1 MPRIMSQEHE
11 ARARIADA
19 LARRTDDVVDRWF
32 TQVTRDA
39 TVQHIEI
46 TDLEVGIRE
55 YLRRLVEVLHGDE
68 QVEVIG
74 AIAWRDVARA
84 HALTRVRLGFD
95 ISQLV
100 HELVLLRRTTRE
112 ILEEEGLAT
121 ELWTERL
128 LWLFDDAMRT
138 ALHNYVDS
146 RDYAARRSEAEHVGF
161 LTHELKN
168 PLGTAM
174 LAIEQLRR
182 IELPGEQ
189 RHLCDVIDRNLDRI
203 RRMIDDVLLTERLEA
218 GAVNCRPVE
227 TTVGQLVSE
236 SLSVFGS
243 QAKAKR
249 IGLVQKYDPQLR
261 LYLDPNLTVSAIEHL
276 LDNAIKFT
284 EVGEVTFAVEDRPS
298 EVAFHVRDRC
308 SGLSREE
315 LRVIFEPFERS
326 HPKHGTGLG
335 LAIARRAVEVQGGT
349 MSAECEGEVGCHF
362 WFTLPK
368 VHH

>member
-1 MPRIMSQEHE
+1 MPRIEADHE
-11 ARARIADA
+11 ERALVAAALERRAAD
-19 LARRTDDVVDRWF
+19 VIERW
-32 TQVTRDA
+32 TERVTRDA
-39 TVQHIEI
+39 AVQHVDVTE
-46 TDLEVGIRE
+46 LRAGIRE
-55 YLRRLVEVLHGDE
+55 YLRRLVEVLRGNE
-68 QVEVIG
+68 PLEVIG

-112 ILEEEGLAT
+112 VLAEEQVGSQ
-121 ELWTERL
+121 LWAERL
-128 LWLFDDAMRT
+128 LSLFDDAMRT

-146 RDYAARRSEAEHVGF
+146 RDYAARRAEAEHVGF

-182 IELPGEQ
+182 LELDAEE
-189 RHLCDVIDRNLDRI
+189 RRLCDVLDRNLDRM

-218 GAVNCRPVE
+218 GAVACRPVE
-227 TTVGQLVSE
+227 TSVGQLVGE
-236 SLSVFGS
+236 SLATFRT

-249 IGLVQKYDPQLR
+249 ITLSSVYDPDLR
-261 LYLDPNLTVSAIEHL
+261 VYVDPTLTVSALDHL

-284 EVGEVTFAVEDRPS
+284 EVGEVTFVVEDRPH

-326 HPKHGTGLG
+326 HSKGGTGLG
-335 LAIARRAVEVQGGT
+335 LAIARRAVEVQGGL
-349 MSAECEGEVGCHF
+349 MRAECEGEVGCHF

-368 VHH
+368 AHH